1 VQWRWSTKSGTLTF
15 ANPKRE
21 VELTLELDQP
31 NKVFSVAQHVEIRM
45 RDTVVDDFDL
55 EPGDPMVRRIA
66 LEPEQLGEAQMVE
79 LAVVPD
85 KTFVPARLA
94 ALQSTD
100 TRQLGVRVFRAFVQP
115 KQ

>member
-1 VQWRWSTKSGTLTF
+1 
-15 ANPKRE
+15 
-21 VELTLELDQP
+21 
-31 NKVFSVAQHVEIRM
+31 
-45 RDTVVDDFDL
+45 
-55 EPGDPMVRRIA
+55 VRKIA
-66 LEPEQLGEAQMVE
+66 LSQSQLGDGQSVE

-100 TRQLGVRVFRAFVQP
+100 IRQLGVRVFRAFVQP